1 MKRSL
6 EKSTPVFGLL
16 PYRCRRRILSSRMV
30 GISIISPLGP
40 LFAVHKISSGTR
52 HVNPREKSTVR
63 RIGHPRNPLDTAE
76 NCLSWQLCIM
86 DADHDGGFQLS
97 TGAYRHRHHII
108 DGDGPVLC
116 GIGIVSQNRGQ
127 RKRESG
133 IRD

>member
-1 MKRSL
+1 MFLRKKHTYFRVIAVPLPEAYPFLPHGWYLNNLSL
-6 EKSTPVFGLL
+6 GASFCGAEDIQRDP
-16 PYRCRRRILSSRMV
+16 
-30 GISIISPLGP
+30 
-40 LFAVHKISSGTR
+40 

-76 NCLSWQLCIM
+76 SCLSWQLCIM

-97 TGAYRHRHHII
+97 TGACRHRHHII

-127 RKRESG
+127 RKRECG